1 MSNQFTLLI
10 ADRNR
15 HVRDFLRREFIAD
28 GYAVDLAKDDRELLS
43 LIEADEPPD
52 LLIVDLEMPCSGG
65 PEALETLLARNPRLP
80 VVIHTFLTEEAAHD
94 LCERAAA
101 FLEKRGNNIDH
112 LKETVLMVL
121 RRCYPHRFPPSAE
134 EERPTLTSGVS

>member
-15 HVRDFLRREFIAD
+15 HVRDFLRREFMAD
-28 GYAVDLAKDDRELLS
+28 GYAVELAGDDRELLS
-43 LIEADEPPD
+43 IIEASEPPD

-65 PEALETLLARNPRLP
+65 PEAIEMLLARNPLVP
-80 VVIHTFLTEEAAHD
+80 VVIHTFLSEEAAQE
-94 LCERAAA
+94 LCGRAAA

-112 LKETVLMVL
+112 LKETVLRVL
-121 RRCYPHRFPPSAE
+121 RRCYPDRFALSGE
-134 EERPTLTSGVS
+134 DERAPLTSGVS

>member
-15 HVRDFLRREFIAD
+15 HVRDFLRREFTAE
-28 GYAVDLAKDDRELLS
+28 GYAVELAKDDKELLS
-43 LIEADEPPD
+43 IIDADDPPD

-65 PEALETLLARNPRLP
+65 QEALETLLAHNPLLP
-80 VVIHTFLTEEAAHD
+80 VVVHTFLSEEAAQQ
-94 LCERAAA
+94 LCGRAAA

-112 LKETVLMVL
+112 LKQTVEAVL
-121 RRCYPHRFPPSAE
+121 RKCYPQRFAE
-134 EERPTLTSGVS
+134 VDENSTASLTDNIT

>member
-28 GYAVDLAKDDRELLS
+28 GYAVELARDDKELLS
-43 LIEADEPPD
+43 IIEADEPPD
-52 LLIVDLEMPCSGG
+52 LLIVDLEMPGSGG
-65 PEALETLLARNPRLP
+65 PEALETLLTRNPLLP
-80 VVIHTFLTEEAAHD
+80 VVIHTFLTEEAAQEV
-94 LCERAAA
+94 CGRAAA

-112 LKETVLMVL
+112 LKATVLTVL
-121 RRCYPHRFPPSAE
+121 RRSYPHRFPPSAE
-134 EERPTLTSGVS
+134 DEMPALTGGVS